1 MAKINLKADTIEL
14 EQFEVARK
22 KDFVRAQ
29 GKIDIAHESD
39 YSGSIEAKVGDASE
53 YFLLGRAGSTGVAI
67 PVQFNTKISS
77 GSWDTRAAFTFPGSS
92 PVDLAAK
99 LSLKIGQDWKTFLAS
114 PLEATIHFP
123 AVVLASAPQ
132 FLHPA
137 IFNEGILSGAI
148 SLSQNLEHPNITG
161 EVQLLNGVL
170 QNAPLDLTRA
180 SGRLTFSGDHGTLEF
195 LNAATKEVDL
205 SVKGEVDFRN
215 SKDVIVRISS
225 AAPIFNTSTNVQDC
239 VRRIEIVP
247 VETTLAP
254 TIEQLQFQGDL
265 FGSNWT
271 MGLKEEGTAAVASI
285 ADQSAREFHFCAG
298 TSPQGEAFN
307 IGVHPRPQP
316 SPPPRARKQ
325 GRRR

>member
-1 MAKINLKADTIEL
+1 
-14 EQFEVARK
+14 
-22 KDFVRAQ
+22 
-29 GKIDIAHESD
+29 
-39 YSGSIEAKVGDASE
+39 
-53 YFLLGRAGSTGVAI
+53 
-67 PVQFNTKISS
+67 
-77 GSWDTRAAFTFPGSS
+77 
-92 PVDLAAK
+92 LAAK
-99 LSLKIGQDWKTFLAS
+99 LTLKIGQDWKTFLAS

-137 IFNEGILSGAI
+137 IFNEGILSGTI

-170 QNAPLDLTRA
+170 QNAPLDLTRT
-180 SGRLTFSGDHGTLEF
+180 SGRLTFSGDHGTVEF
-195 LNAATKEVDL
+195 LNAATKDVDL

-215 SKDVIVRISS
+215 SKDAIVRIWS
-225 AAPIFNTSTNVQDC
+225 AAPIFNMSTNVQDC

-265 FGSNWT
+265 FGGNWK
-271 MGLKEEGTAAVASI
+271 MGLKEEGTAAVAPI

-307 IGVHPRPQP
+307 VGVHPRPQP
-316 SPPPRARKQ
+316 SPPRAHKQ